1 MRRPDIGNRALIGM
15 VAAVV
20 VALLVYFSLLPLL
33 PQTLRTPGSPL
44 LYVVGAVGAG
54 LLLVSMVFVLVKR
67 TGRGGSPPAWFVAHV
82 VASSLGT
89 VLVAIHSAGYLRRP
103 PALLFLALAALIL
116 LGVWARVWLSRRVS
130 GTFGAKHAHFAD
142 GGPDRRLQLRDVIA
156 EKVTLLRALAP
167 GAAEGTFSPTLAHWL
182 RRPRLTARYARLVR
196 AENNLMGTRDM
207 VSPQQAYWRAVHLAL
222 AYTFIAGLFIHVA
235 TVTFFAGYVADGGP
249 ITWWHLTAW

>member
-20 VALLVYFSLLPLL
+20 VALLAYFSLLPLL
-33 PQTLRTPGSPL
+33 PQALRTPGSPL
-44 LYVVGAVGAG
+44 LYLVGAAGAC

-67 TGRGGSPPAWFVAHV
+67 TGRGGSPPAWFIAHV

-130 GTFGAKHAHFAD
+130 GTFGTKHAHFAD
-142 GGPDRRLQLRDVIA
+142 GGPDVRLQLRDVIA

-196 AENNLMGTRDM
+196 AESKLMGTREM

-222 AYTFIAGLFIHVA
+222 AYTFIAGLVIHVA

>member
-20 VALLVYFSLLPLL
+20 VALLAYFSLLPLL
-33 PQTLRTPGSPL
+33 PQALRTPGSPL
-44 LYVVGAVGAG
+44 LYVVGAAGAC

-67 TGRGGSPPAWFVAHV
+67 TGRGGSPPAWFIAHV

-130 GTFGAKHAHFAD
+130 GTFGTKHAHFAN
-142 GGPDRRLQLRDVIA
+142 GGPDVRLQLRDVIA

-196 AENNLMGTRDM
+196 AENNLMGTREM

-222 AYTFIAGLFIHVA
+222 AYTFIAGLVIHVA

>member
-20 VALLVYFSLLPLL
+20 VALLAYFSLLPLL

-44 LYVVGAVGAG
+44 LYVVGVAGACM
-54 LLLVSMVFVLVKR
+54 LLVSMVFVLVKR
-67 TGRGGSPPAWFVAHV
+67 TGRGGSPPAWFIAHV

-116 LGVWARVWLSRRVS
+116 LGVWARVWLSQRVS
-130 GTFGAKHAHFAD
+130 GTFGTKHAHFAD
-142 GGPDRRLQLRDVIA
+142 GGPDVRLQLRDVIA

-196 AENNLMGTRDM
+196 AENNLMGTREM
-207 VSPQQAYWRAVHLAL
+207 VSPQQAYWRAIHLAL
-222 AYTFIAGLFIHVA
+222 AYTFVAGLVIHVA